1 MKENTKI
8 GYSEEHLVRQLRNY
22 PWVPRVVGGIPIELR
37 LRLADFEMLNK
48 KQETES
54 TTTKLVDIDGK
65 VIATVGKKLVPRKFL
80 WFWTKGFHEIT
91 CVESISD
98 TINRRGKNSSIFYIV
113 MYEVVQ
119 ENILDSFGSTMSMR
133 AFLGNSI
140 PIETPYRRVTIFTIS
155 HLS

>member
-1 MKENTKI
+1 MKENIKI
-8 GYSEEHLVRQLRNY
+8 GYSEEHLRKQLKNF
-22 PWVPRVVGGIPIELR
+22 PWVPSVVDGMPIELR

-48 KQETES
+48 KQGTGS

-65 VIATVGKKLVPRKFL
+65 VIATVGKRLVRRKFL

-98 TINRRGKNSSIFYIV
+98 TINRCGKNSNIFCIV

-119 ENILDSFGSTMSMR
+119 ENILDSFGSTMSKR